1 MRKGIVGIISLAL
14 IGMIFGISH
23 AAEVLYDNFSAPEFN
38 SSQQWRIV
46 EAGDVDAFSASHND
60 GRLRIS
66 LTSDSIDR
74 TTVYLHLPH
83 EIKLRKS
90 MRAMVSLISADSG
103 SAVGVRGELLNV
115 KHPALRQYNYD
126 GNVFVQV
133 IIKNQNG
140 KYWAY
145 VSADIVDAEGE
156 PESELI
162 PLEVVA
168 TDIQLG
174 TQYPMSIS
182 FDPSSKT
189 ITLKFGTIERQ
200 YTFDNSFPIFLLQ
213 SCQAGGPRIDIY
225 TETGE
230 GTKTIT
236 AEVDDVWVSED
247 YDPFS
252 LICPKPQKT
261 GGIFLLLDE

>member
-23 AAEVLYDNFSAPEFN
+23 AAEVLYDDFSDPEFN

-46 EAGDVDAFSASHND
+46 EKGDVDDFSASHND

-74 TTVYLHLPH
+74 TTVSLRLPH
-83 EIKLRKS
+83 KNKLRKS
-90 MRAMVSLISADSG
+90 MRAMVSLISADSRSTISIG
-103 SAVGVRGELLNV
+103 GEFLNV
-115 KHPALRQYNYD
+115 KRAPLHQYNTD

-133 IIKNQNG
+133 LIENQQG
-140 KYWAY
+140 TYRGA
-145 VSADIVDAEGE
+145 VSAGIVDAEGE
-156 PESELI
+156 LVSALI
-162 PLEVVA
+162 PYEIVD

-174 TQYPMSIS
+174 TQYLMSIS
-182 FDPSSKT
+182 FAPSSKT
-189 ITLKFGTIERQ
+189 ITLKLGSIERQ
-200 YTFDNSFPIFLLQ
+200 YTFDNSFDIFPLNG
-213 SCQAGGPRIDIY
+213 CPAGGVRIDIY
-225 TETGE
+225 TRQDK

-247 YDPFS
+247 YDPF
-252 LICPKPQKT
+252 LGACQKPPT
-261 GGIFLLLDE
+261 GAIFLLLDE